1 MKHRFD
7 FASPRLIWTW
17 LLAFSTASMAF
28 LAMQGGAR
36 TEPLRDKD
44 EIVILAFGD
53 SLTAGYHIPPAKSFP
68 AQLEAA
74 LREKGYPVRVLN
86 SGVSGDTAA
95 DGLARLEWSLDEK
108 VDGAI
113 VEFGANDALRGIDP
127 KITERSLAE
136 LLKSLKDRHIE
147 LLVAGMEAP
156 RNWGPDYDDAFRA
169 IYPKLAREY
178 GALFYPF
185 ILKDVAGVQS
195 LNLADGLHPT
205 PEGVAIMVRNFL
217 PEAEKL
223 IARIRAKR
231 AMSHSRYRIRSS
243 FASTRLKRSRVRS
256 AISSGIAFLTFR

>member
-17 LLAFSTASMAF
+17 LLAFATASIAF
-28 LAMQGGAR
+28 LASQGFGAQG
-36 TEPLRDKD
+36 EPVRDKD

-53 SLTAGYHIPPAKSFP
+53 SLTAGYHIPPDKSFP
-68 AQLEAA
+68 AQLQAA
-74 LREKGYPVRVLN
+74 LREKGYRVRVLN

-127 KITERSLAE
+127 KITQRSIAE
-136 LLKSLKDRHIE
+136 ILKALKDKNVA
-147 LLVAGMEAP
+147 LLLAGMEAP

-169 IYPKLAREY
+169 MYPRLAAEY

-185 ILKDVAGVQS
+185 FLKDVATVRS

-205 PEGVAIMVRNFL
+205 PEGVGIIVRNFL

-223 IARIRAKR
+223 IARIREKR
-231 AMSHSRYRIRSS
+231 ALSHS
-243 FASTRLKRSRVRS
+243 
-256 AISSGIAFLTFR
+256 